1 MAVQLVTCKKCKKVF
16 DYESTDGICPRC
28 ARFYSKTTYNEEEAF
43 LTNILSSSNE
53 ANCSYHSAD
62 SHIGHNEG
70 LHKADSHANNNLANA
85 NKKNNT
91 AAGIIIFIIIILSAI
106 FSSFE

>member
-28 ARFYSKTTYNEEEAF
+28 ARFYTKTSYNEEEAM
-43 LTNILSSSNE
+43 LSNILASSNE
-53 ANCSYHSAD
+53 ANCSYHSSD
-62 SHIGHNEG
+62 SHIGHSEG
-70 LHKADSHANNNLANA
+70 LHKADSHAANSPSNA

-91 AAGIIIFIIIILSAI
+91 AVAVIIFIIIIAYAFI
-106 FSSFE
+106 SSFE